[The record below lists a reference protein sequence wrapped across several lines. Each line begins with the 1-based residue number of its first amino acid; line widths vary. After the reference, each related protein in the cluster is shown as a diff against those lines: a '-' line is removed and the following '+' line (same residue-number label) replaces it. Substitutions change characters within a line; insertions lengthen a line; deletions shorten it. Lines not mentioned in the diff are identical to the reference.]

1 MEKLLEILK
10 SLNPQVDFTAETEL
24 VDKRILDSF
33 DIITLVSELSDVF
46 NVDIDLEYLEPEN
59 FNSVSAIMAL
69 LTMLGA
75 TL

>member
-10 SLNPQVDFTAETEL
+10 SLHPHVDFTAETEL

-46 NVDIDLEYLEPEN
+46 GVDIDLEYLEPEN
-59 FNSVSAIMAL
+59 FNSVGAILAL